1 MRFVVS
7 HILNEEYLLQW
18 WLPHHKDKFDHGL
31 IIDYGSTDGSL
42 DLIRKIV
49 PHWHIVKTINA
60 NFRAHDIDT
69 EVMQYE
75 RAIQG
80 RYPFAWM
87 ITLNTTEFL
96 IGNTNKLK
104 QSYKVA
110 KPCKMQK
117 LVPCDVMTDRPEQ
130 EFTEPDPTV
139 PLIKQ
144 RTFGMLMDYTPETIY
159 NAHAGQRELLTDQK
173 NIVYDTRFMRSLHN
187 FPINYFE
194 TSIWGPGRH
203 YWGTPCE
210 DFRILWYG
218 YSPFNDR
225 LLKRKLAIQNQI
237 PQEDKA
243 AGNGRQHLLNKEL
256 AMERFYWHRQFS
268 VELKNQIEELENRV

>member
-1 MRFVVS
+1 MRFVIS

-18 WLPHHKDKFDHGL
+18 WLPHHKDKFDLGL

-49 PHWHIVKTINA
+49 PHWQIVKTINA
-60 NFRAHDIDT
+60 NFRAHDIDA

-75 RAIQG
+75 RAVQQ

-104 QSYKVA
+104 QSYKVV

-117 LVPCDVMTDRPEQ
+117 LIPCDVMTDRPEQ
-130 EFTEPDPTV
+130 EFTEPDTTI

-144 RTFGMLMDYTPETIY
+144 RTFGMLMDYSPETIY

-187 FPINYFE
+187 FPLNYFE
-194 TSIWGPGRH
+194 TSIWGAGRH

-218 YSPFNDR
+218 YSPFNER

-243 AGNGRQHLLNKEL
+243 AGNGKQHLLNKEL

-268 VELKNQIEELENRV
+268 VELKNQIEELENRL